1 MPLLRSKSTDSHQ
14 SLETMDDSTVSLTR
28 RSSAPGAA
36 RVVAVSVIVPTFN
49 EAPNVSAL
57 VKRIELAVAGRNA
70 EVIFVDDSTDDTGS
84 VILEVAAT
92 ASIPVRLIHRDHPVG
107 GLSGAV
113 VAGLRQASYDWCV
126 VMDGD
131 LQHPPELIPALL
143 TSGVDQGADV
153 VVASRYVKGGSSGG
167 LGRGI
172 RHVVSTGS
180 TLLTRAMFPRKL
192 RDCTDPMT
200 GFFAIRVSAIDVAEL
215 RPRGFKILL
224 EILARNSLR
233 VTEEPFVFADRL
245 AGESKASVRE
255 GLRFLVQLAALR
267 FGRLSSFA
275 VIGAIGA
282 IANIAIMA
290 GLQSIGTWYLLAAVI
305 AALITIAA
313 NFVLQER
320 FVFHDLRAE
329 GRSVWLRLA
338 QSMTFNL
345 TETAVR
351 TFLLWVIVETTIIP
365 SLVAQAALIAVGFV
379 VRFVYHSRIVYK
391 PKRTTSIGF
400 DLDAVSSEPDTADTP
415 AGRNEH
421 EQIRPARLR
430 G

>member
-1 MPLLRSKSTDSHQ
+1 MSDSA
-14 SLETMDDSTVSLTR
+14 VPRPR

-36 RVVAVSVIVPTFN
+36 RVAAVSVIVPTFN
-49 EAPNVSAL
+49 EAPNISTL
-57 VKRIELAVAGRNA
+57 VKRIELAVTGRGS
-70 EVIFVDDSTDDTGS
+70 ELIFVDDSTDDTDR
-84 VILEVAAT
+84 VILEVART
-92 ASIPVRLIHRDHPVG
+92 ASIPIRLIHRDRADG

-113 VAGLRQASYDWCV
+113 VAGLGEAANDWCI

-143 TSGVDQGADV
+143 TSGVEQEADI

-167 LGRGI
+167 LSGGI
-172 RHVVSTGS
+172 RHLVSKGS
-180 TLLTRAMFPRKL
+180 TIVTRAMFPRKL

-200 GFFAIRVSAIDVAEL
+200 GFFAIRVSTINVTEL

-245 AGESKASVRE
+245 AGVSKASARE
-255 GLRFLVQLAALR
+255 GFRFLVQLAALR

-282 IANIAIMA
+282 VANIAIMA
-290 GLQSIGTWYLLAAVI
+290 ALQSVGIWYLLAAII

-313 NFVLQER
+313 NFLLQER
-320 FVFHDLRAE
+320 FVFGDLRAE
-329 GRSVWLRLA
+329 GRPVWLRLG
-338 QSMTFNL
+338 QSMVFNL
-345 TETAVR
+345 TETAMR
-351 TFLLWVIVETTIIP
+351 TFLLWIIVETTIIP
-365 SLVAQAALIAVGFV
+365 SLVAQAVLIAIGFV
-379 VRFVYHSRIVYK
+379 ARFVYHSRIVYK

-400 DLDAVSSEPDTADTP
+400 DLEAISSESDPVDSLPGKSESA
-415 AGRNEH
+415 
-421 EQIRPARLR
+421 
-430 G
+430 